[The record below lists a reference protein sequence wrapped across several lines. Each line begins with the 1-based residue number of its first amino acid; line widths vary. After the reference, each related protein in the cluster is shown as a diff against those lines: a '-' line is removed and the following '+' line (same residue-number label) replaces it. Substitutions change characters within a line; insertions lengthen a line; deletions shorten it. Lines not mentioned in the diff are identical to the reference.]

1 MKVKCPKCKTSDAVV
16 PIMYGYPSH
25 ETWEKR
31 DRGEIKLGGCMATDA
46 DPDYH
51 CNKCNYE
58 WNKDNPHY
66 GHYSDSDEEE

>member
-1 MKVKCPKCKTSDAVV
+1 MKVKCPKCKFSNAVI

-25 ETWEKR
+25 EIWEKR
-31 DRGEIKLGGCMATDA
+31 DRGEVKLGGCMATDV

-51 CNKCNYE
+51 CKKCNYE

-66 GHYSDSDEEE
+66 GKYSNSDEEK

>member
-1 MKVKCPKCKTSDAVV
+1 MSNAVV

-31 DRGEIKLGGCMATDA
+31 DRGEVKLGGCMATDV

-51 CNKCNYE
+51 CNECKYE
-58 WNKDNPHY
+58 WERGKPND
-66 GHYSDSDEEE
+66 GHYAEE

>member
-1 MKVKCPKCKTSDAVV
+1 MKVKCPKCKMSNAVV

-25 ETWEKR
+25 ETWEKC
-31 DRGEIKLGGCMATDA
+31 DRGEVKLGGCMATDV

-66 GHYSDSDEEE
+66 GNYSDSDEE

>member
-1 MKVKCPKCKTSDAVV
+1 
-16 PIMYGYPSH
+16 MYGYPSH

-31 DRGEIKLGGCMATDA
+31 DRGEVKLGGCMATDV

-58 WNKDNPHY
+58 WNKDKPHY
-66 GHYSDSDEEE
+66 GFYSDSDEVK